1 MSKKK
6 SFEDRLKK
14 AKELLEKLKDPELT
28 ISESMKLYKE
38 GKKEL
43 DEATKLLEEAELEL
57 EELNG
62 DNLS

>member
-6 SFEDRLKK
+6 SFEDRLNK

-38 GKKEL
+38 GKREI

-57 EELNG
+57 EELNRET
-62 DNLS
+62 LS

>member
-1 MSKKK
+1 MSEEK
-6 SFEDRLKK
+6 SFEDGLKK

-38 GKKEL
+38 AKKEL
-43 DEATKLLEEAELEL
+43 ENATKLLEEAELE
-57 EELNG
+57 ELNK